1 MSCFSKI
8 RLWLLLNLMLF
19 VVFRRQTLLPHTL
32 ASHGLGIGKHERFLK
47 CTCCLRGGTR
57 RCFSEKLEAFCVC
70 SFAIFKNTSLPLKSR
85 SPGAYCCRRMQIHF
99 SRTTTV
105 THFRKPRSV
114 SLQRYAN
121 SFFASANSHALWK
134 PSKRIAADVFVFGAS
149 Y

>member
-8 RLWLLLNLMLF
+8 WLWLLLNLTLF
-19 VVFRRQTLLPHTL
+19 VVFLTPTHIGLPRFRCRETRAFSKMCLL
-32 ASHGLGIGKHERFLK
+32 LK
-47 CTCCLRGGTR
+47 GGTR